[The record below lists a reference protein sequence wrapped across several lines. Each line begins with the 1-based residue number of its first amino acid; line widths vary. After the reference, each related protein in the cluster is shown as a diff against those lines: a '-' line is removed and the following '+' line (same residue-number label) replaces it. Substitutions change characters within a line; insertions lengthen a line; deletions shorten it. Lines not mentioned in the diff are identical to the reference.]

1 MLILPLHRPLTR
13 ANFPWIT
20 FGLILVNVFVFFGL
34 QSRDDGARER
44 ALAYY
49 ASADLAQWEFP
60 AYREWLGAH
69 ADARERAE
77 LFARFAD
84 AGDVAIAVQV
94 LQSDADFVADL
105 EADKIVTPAAADHAQ
120 WRDLRREFDRLW
132 EGGFTERWMLRQ
144 SEVSPSRMFGAMF
157 LHGGIGHLLGNM
169 LFLAVL
175 GLLVE
180 GALGHGLFLVVYLVG
195 GLGAALASL
204 AWHWGG
210 HGSLI
215 GASGAIASL
224 MGAYCVLWGRRRVR
238 FFWWFFVVFDYVRA
252 PALLLLP
259 FWLGWE
265 VLQMLFVHDS
275 NVAFEAHASGIVSGA
290 LLALTVRIAGRE
302 RREFL
307 DEDEVAEAAVDDHA
321 ALAKARE
328 HIGRLELPAARALLE
343 PLAQRHPDDLDVLV
357 ALYRC
362 ARYEP
367 GGPRLAA
374 AAAAVFAQPAR
385 RATDIRTQKDVYDDA
400 VKAAG
405 ARMAVIPAQQVA
417 LAARWPLIGEGAAA
431 ASLLGALAAS
441 APATPELPAT
451 LLRVARDLRVR
462 GDAASASHLLERIVA
477 TWPASGDAAK
487 ARMLLTEAG

>member
-1 MLILPLHRPLTR
+1 MKD
-13 ANFPWIT
+13 
-20 FGLILVNVFVFFGL
+20 
-34 QSRDDGARER
+34 S
-44 ALAYY
+44 
-49 ASADLAQWEFP
+49 
-60 AYREWLGAH
+60 
-69 ADARERAE
+69 
-77 LFARFAD
+77 
-84 AGDVAIAVQV
+84 
-94 LQSDADFVADL
+94 
-105 EADKIVTPAAADHAQ
+105 
-120 WRDLRREFDRLW
+120 LRQQFDRLW
-132 EGGFTERWMLRQ
+132 EGGFTERWMLRY
-144 SEVSPSRMFGAMF
+144 SEFSPPRILGSMF

-169 LFLAVL
+169 LFLALL

-180 GALGHGLFLVVYLVG
+180 GGLGHGLFLVVYLVG
-195 GLGAALASL
+195 GFGAALASL
-204 AWHWGG
+204 AWHWGD

-265 VLQMLFVHDS
+265 VLQLLFVHDS
-275 NVAFEAHASGIVSGA
+275 NVAFEAHAGGIVCGA
-290 LLALTVRIAGRE
+290 LLALSVRLAGRE

-307 DEDEVAEAAVDDHA
+307 DEDEVAQAASDDHT

-343 PLAQRHPDDLDVLV
+343 PLVQRHPDDLDVLV

-405 ARMAVIPAQQVA
+405 ARMAVTPAQQVA

-431 ASLLGALAAS
+431 ASLLGGLAES

-451 LLRVARDLRVR
+451 LLKVARDLRLR
-462 GDAASASHLLERIVA
+462 GDAASASRLLERIVA
-477 TWPASGDAAK
+477 TWPASGDASK
-487 ARMLLTEAG
+487 ARMLLADAG